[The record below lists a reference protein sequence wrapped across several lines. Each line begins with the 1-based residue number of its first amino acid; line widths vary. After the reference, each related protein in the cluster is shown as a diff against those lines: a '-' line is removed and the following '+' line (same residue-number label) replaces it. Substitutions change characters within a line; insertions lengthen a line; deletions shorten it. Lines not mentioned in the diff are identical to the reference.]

1 VRQLGNGIDRS
12 TDLGRR
18 DYAQYLLFCAYG
30 LSNAEIIN
38 LKLEQIDWRA
48 GILHIRRAKNGAT
61 VDLPLLP
68 AVAKA
73 IATYLRLG
81 RPHTASRN
89 VFVRHAI
96 PFGPLGHATVGQR
109 VRSWAERAKVQG
121 PFLGAHLFRHSFA
134 TYQLERGMP
143 LKVIGDILGHRS
155 CQTTLIY
162 VRGALGRL
170 RQLAL
175 AVPK

>member
-1 VRQLGNGIDRS
+1 MGQ
-12 TDLGRR
+12 R

-30 LSNAEIIN
+30 LSSAEVTN
-38 LKLEQIDWRA
+38 LKLEQINWDA
-48 GILHIRRAKNGAT
+48 GILHVRRVKNSAT

-73 IATYLRLG
+73 IARYLHSA
-81 RPHTASRN
+81 RPQTLCRN

-96 PFGPLGHATVGQR
+96 PFGPLAHATVGMR
-109 VRSWAERAKVQG
+109 VRCWAKRAKVDA
-121 PFLGAHLFRHSFA
+121 PFLGVHLFRHSFA
-134 TYQLERGMP
+134 TCQLERGTA

-155 CQTTLIY
+155 AQTTRVY
-162 VRGALGRL
+162 VRTALSRL

-175 AVPK
+175 PIPK